1 MNKKKGVVFSFSPK
15 NFLHFKTIL
24 VFLQEKIQQMR
35 VAVYCSANSHIDEEY
50 FRKTEELGRWLA
62 QNGHT
67 LVFGG
72 TDLGLMETIAKAVK
86 ALGGRCVG
94 VVPSKVEERGHVS
107 KWLDE
112 RIDCDNLSDR
122 KDLMLRHSDIAI
134 ALPGG
139 IGTLDEVF
147 SMAASATIGYHHK
160 RVILYNIGGFWN
172 PLVMLLEHLQTQGVI
187 RGEYTQQ
194 IAVANDL
201 TEVSNQIREF

>member
-1 MNKKKGVVFSFSPK
+1 
-15 NFLHFKTIL
+15 
-24 VFLQEKIQQMR
+24 MR

-50 FRKTEELGRWLA
+50 IRQTAALGHWLA

-86 ALGGRCVG
+86 EEGGRCVG

-107 KWLDE
+107 RWLDE

-122 KDLMLRHSDIAI
+122 KDLMLQHSDIAI

-160 RVILYNIGGFWN
+160 RVILYNMNGFWN
-172 PLVMLLEHLQTQGVI
+172 SLVALLEHLQEQGFM
-187 RGEYTQQ
+187 RGTYQQ
-194 IAVANDL
+194 FIQVACNLDEL
-201 TEVSNQIREF
+201 SSLL

>member
-1 MNKKKGVVFSFSPK
+1 
-15 NFLHFKTIL
+15 
-24 VFLQEKIQQMR
+24 MR

-50 FRKTEELGRWLA
+50 IRQTAALGHWLA

-86 ALGGRCVG
+86 EEGGRCVG
-94 VVPSKVEERGHVS
+94 VVPSKVEENGHVS

-112 RIDCDNLSDR
+112 RIDCNNLSDR
-122 KDLMLRHSDIAI
+122 KELMLQHSDVAI

-160 RVILYNIGGFWN
+160 KVILYNISGFWN
-172 PLVMLLEHLQTQGVI
+172 PLMALMEHLQEQGFM
-187 RGEYTQQ
+187 RGTYKQFIQ
-194 IAVANDL
+194 V
-201 TEVSNQIREF
+201 VSNLDELSSFL

>member
-1 MNKKKGVVFSFSPK
+1 
-15 NFLHFKTIL
+15 
-24 VFLQEKIQQMR
+24 MR

-50 FRKTEELGRWLA
+50 IRQTAVLGRWLA
-62 QNGHT
+62 TNGHT

-86 ALGGRCVG
+86 KEGGRCVG

-112 RIDCDNLSDR
+112 RIDCNNLSDR
-122 KDLMLRHSDIAI
+122 KDLMLQHSDVAI

-147 SMAASATIGYHHK
+147 SMAASATISYHHK
-160 RVILYNIGGFWN
+160 KVILYNISGFWN
-172 PLVMLLEHLQTQGVI
+172 PLMALMEHLQEQGFM
-187 RGEYTQQ
+187 RGSYQQ
-194 IAVANDL
+194 FIQVANNLDEL
-201 TEVSNQIREF
+201 SSFL

>member
-1 MNKKKGVVFSFSPK
+1 
-15 NFLHFKTIL
+15 
-24 VFLQEKIQQMR
+24 MR

-50 FRKTEELGRWLA
+50 IQQTAVLGRWLA
-62 QNGHT
+62 TNGHT

-86 ALGGRCVG
+86 EEGGRCVG
-94 VVPSKVEERGHVS
+94 VVPSKVEENGHVS

-122 KDLMLRHSDIAI
+122 KDLMLQYSDVAI

-160 RVILYNIGGFWN
+160 KVILYNISGFWN
-172 PLVMLLEHLQTQGVI
+172 PLVALLEHLQEQGFM
-187 RGEYTQQ
+187 RGTYQQ
-194 IAVANDL
+194 FIQVA
-201 TEVSNQIREF
+201 SNLDELSSLL

>member
-1 MNKKKGVVFSFSPK
+1 
-15 NFLHFKTIL
+15 
-24 VFLQEKIQQMR
+24 MR
-35 VAVYCSANSHIDEEY
+35 VAVYCSANNHIDKEY
-50 FRKTEELGRWLA
+50 IRLTEELGHWLA

-86 ALGGRCVG
+86 EEGGRCIG

-107 KWLDE
+107 SWLDE

-122 KDLMLRHSDIAI
+122 KDLMLQQSDIAI

-160 RVILYNIGGFWN
+160 RVILYNMNGFWN
-172 PLVMLLEHLQTQGVI
+172 SLVDLLDHLQAQGLM
-187 RGEYTQQ
+187 RGSYKQFIQ
-194 IAVANDL
+194 IASNLDELSDL
-201 TEVSNQIREF
+201 L

>member
-1 MNKKKGVVFSFSPK
+1 
-15 NFLHFKTIL
+15 
-24 VFLQEKIQQMR
+24 MR

-50 FRKTEELGRWLA
+50 IRQTAVLGRWLA
-62 QNGHT
+62 TNGHT

-72 TDLGLMETIAKAVK
+72 TDLGLMETIAKALK
-86 ALGGRCVG
+86 EEGGSCVG

-122 KDLMLRHSDIAI
+122 KDLMLQHSDVAI

-160 RVILYNIGGFWN
+160 RVILYNMNGFWN
-172 PLVMLLEHLQTQGVI
+172 SLVALLEHLQEQGFM
-187 RGEYTQQ
+187 RGTYQQ
-194 IAVANDL
+194 FIQVA
-201 TEVSNQIREF
+201 SNLDELSSLL

>member
-1 MNKKKGVVFSFSPK
+1 
-15 NFLHFKTIL
+15 
-24 VFLQEKIQQMR
+24 MR
-35 VAVYCSANSHIDEEY
+35 VAVYCSANSHIDKEY
-50 FRKTEELGRWLA
+50 IRLTEELGHWLA
-62 QNGHT
+62 QNGHI

-86 ALGGRCVG
+86 EECGRCIG

-107 KWLDE
+107 SWLDE

-122 KDLMLRHSDIAI
+122 KDLMLQQSDIAI

-160 RVILYNIGGFWN
+160 RVILYNMNGFWN
-172 PLVMLLEHLQTQGVI
+172 SLVDLLEHLQAQRLM
-187 RGEYTQQ
+187 RGSYKQFIQ
-194 IAVANDL
+194 IASNLDELSDL
-201 TEVSNQIREF
+201 L